1 MTEDIRIYEEE
12 QREDDGHREIYLQG
26 DTDAAPEEALM
37 EEDYNEEGPEPT
49 KRVPKVLKV
58 LVYLAAVLA
67 VSFALAYFAW
77 ICAGDVFALSKP
89 DRDVEV
95 VVDADPT
102 VDEITE
108 MLAEKGL
115 IRYKWLFKLYC
126 AVTGAEKKIS
136 EGTYTLNN
144 VYDYHAL
151 INGLRATAATRET
164 TEVMIPEGY
173 TCAQIFAL
181 LEENGVC
188 TAEELENAAASYMFD
203 YTFLQ
208 DLPYGD
214 SNRLEGYLFPDT
226 YQFYIDD
233 SPERVLSKFLDN
245 FKWKFTE
252 DLQEE
257 IETLN
262 EKLRKKMTENGFTEE
277 EIEDGMMDLHK
288 IVIVA
293 SLIERETGGD
303 SESSNISSV
312 IYNRLTSKIYPLLQ
326 IDASLRYGLNN
337 WTEPLTE
344 TDLATDNPST
354 TSKYPGLP
362 AGPISNP
369 GLNSIRAALYPRDT
383 NYYFY
388 VLTSTGFHHFS
399 ENYYEHQAY
408 IEGMK
413 QSGG

>member
-344 TDLATDNPST
+344 TDLAADNPYN

-369 GLNSIRAALYPRDT
+369 GLNSIRAALYPRDSG
-383 NYYFY
+383 YYFY

-408 IEGMK
+408 IEEMN
-413 QSGG
+413 QSGS

>member
-1 MTEDIRIYEEE
+1 MTEDIRIFDEER
-12 QREDDGHREIYLQG
+12 QEDDGRRETHLSG
-26 DTDAAPEEALM
+26 EAHPAEPLPEDERD
-37 EEDYNEEGPEPT
+37 EERGPAVR
-49 KRVPKVLKV
+49 RVPKPLRV
-58 LVYLAAVLA
+58 LVYLAVVLA
-67 VSFALAYFAW
+67 ASFSLAYFAW

-89 DRDVEV
+89 DREVEV
-95 VVDADPT
+95 IVDADPT

-144 VYDYHAL
+144 IYDYHAL
-151 INGLRATAATRET
+151 VNGLRATAATRET

-181 LEENGVC
+181 LEEKGVC
-188 TAEELENAAASYMFD
+188 SVEELENAAASYMFD

-233 SPERVLSKFLDN
+233 TPERVISKFLDN
-245 FKWKFTE
+245 FKWKFTK
-252 DLQEE
+252 DLQAD
-257 IETLN
+257 IDKLNDTL
-262 EKLRKKMTENGFTEE
+262 RQKMTENGFSAE
-277 EIEDGMMDLHK
+277 EIENALMDMHK

-293 SLIERETGGD
+293 SLIERETGGT

-344 TDLATDNPST
+344 TDLATDNPYN

-369 GLNSIRAALYPRDT
+369 GLNSIRAAIYPRDT